1 MGPFPH
7 TWSHGDPDFVTGPMA
22 NSVQSTWHQ
31 YLRRLA
37 TYTCL
42 CFGLAGAGY
51 PLENQQFAI
60 EHDWLVVL
68 TILKNISQREG
79 LSHILWKKMFETTN
93 QMTI

>member
-51 PLENQQFAI
+51 PLENQQAI

-79 LSHILWKKMFETTN
+79 LSHILWKKN
-93 QMTI
+93 V

>member
-42 CFGLAGAGY
+42 CFGLAGAREIGETSY
-51 PLENQQFAI
+51 TFSDMEWLRIYNAAVKRGGMLHQNYYVGWL
-60 EHDWLVVL
+60 HDGHDQP
-68 TILKNISQREG
+68 QR
-79 LSHILWKKMFETTN
+79 
-93 QMTI
+93 